1 MQKDMLVIN
10 VTPISQQALGL
21 SLLLNFHELV
31 KVANL
36 TDDFMQIIENE
47 CISIT
52 CILNKS
58 VTGN

>member
-21 SLLLNFHELV
+21 SLLFVKFSWIV

-47 CISIT
+47 CI
-52 CILNKS
+52 
-58 VTGN
+58 